1 MRSLASL
8 RSFFT
13 VAALVALLSACA
25 PGVEFGATFRGGTHD
40 RGQASASAT
49 LSVTMRGSVRV
60 VILPAE
66 RPPRGVTVTPASG
79 RAFSIPPGHYPPP
92 GACRAWVPS
101 VPPGRQAPPGP
112 CPAIERDLPSDAYLI
127 VG

>member
-1 MRSLASL
+1 MRSLAPL
-8 RSFFT
+8 RSVVI

-25 PGVEFGATFRGGTHD
+25 PGVEFGATLRGGTHD
-40 RGQASASAT
+40 RGETSASASAT
-49 LSVTMRGSVRV
+49 VTMRGSVRV

-66 RPPRGVTVTPASG
+66 RPPRGVTVRPASG

-92 GACRAWVPS
+92 GSCRAWVPG
-101 VPPGRQAPPGP
+101 VPPGRQTPPGP
-112 CPAIERDLPSDAYLI
+112 CPAIERDLPANAFLV